1 MYNIKSKLVHFY
13 LLSGVLFSG
22 LINPLALADRA
33 TLESLPN
40 DTVFSGEEKFTKT
53 VNLFAWL
60 FKIIP
65 VFPGILMMVYAGLKL
80 RDQEYGKALGALL
93 GAIVC
98 ALAAWLMGVLL

>member
-1 MYNIKSKLVHFY
+1 MYNIKSKLGHLYLLLGV
-13 LLSGVLFSG
+13 LLSGLFSTM
-22 LINPLALADRA
+22 ALAKRA
-33 TLESLPN
+33 TLESLPK
-40 DTVFSGEEKFTKT
+40 DTVFSGEKKFTET

-93 GAIVC
+93 GAIIC
-98 ALAAWLMGVLL
+98 ALAAWLVGVLL